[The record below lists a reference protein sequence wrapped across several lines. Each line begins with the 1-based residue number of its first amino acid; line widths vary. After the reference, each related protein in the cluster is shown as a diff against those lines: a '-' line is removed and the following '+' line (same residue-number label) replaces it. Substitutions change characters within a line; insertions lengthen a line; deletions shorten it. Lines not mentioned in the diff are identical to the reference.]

1 MIEVSSVTLSAPLS
15 PRFPSPFVLLQ
26 YADDT
31 LIFASAN
38 SAALRVL
45 KLVLHLFQKVSGL
58 LVSEQKST
66 IVPVNLSEQQAVV
79 LLEFFGYAQAA
90 LPMLYLGLPLTIGR
104 PDRSCYQPLITKI
117 QQRLQGWKSKLLSR
131 AGRLTLVSSVLT
143 AIPTYFM
150 SVFLLPK
157 WLLKSVVKERS
168 RFLWGSNMVGKQKVH
183 LMAWNRICLPKAVG
197 GLGIKEL
204 QLQNQAL
211 LLRWL
216 WKLYTDRSSLWFLA
230 TSSLYS
236 GAFNSASPLTW
247 NQMGSFFW
255 IDLQTLRLLF
265 QLSTRVLL
273 HTGFNTSFWFDNWA
287 GRPLIFMHKNH
298 VKPPRARITFTSAMS
313 SLPQLIPR
321 PCDMETQWVI
331 DGIPSHLQSAGGDTI
346 FWRWSA
352 NGLFS
357 VSSTYMALSKAG
369 KFVSPHNIL
378 WKIKI
383 PPNIKLFLYL
393 LLNDRILTQS
403 QLAKRNIAFTPGCSM
418 CNALMEDSLHLFV
431 MCPYVCELW
440 NILRF
445 SLHLQQFS
453 NSHSCKLSLLKT
465 MQRFKDN
472 PASLVY
478 FASALWAVWIER
490 NNRVFRASYR
500 DTRTMALWV
509 QEEGRNFF
517 NNC

>member
-45 KLVLHLFQKVSGL
+45 KFVLHLFQKVSGL

-157 WLLKSVVKERS
+157 WLIKSVDKERS

-211 LLRWL
+211 LLRWI

-247 NQMGSFFW
+247 NQMGSFFL
-255 IDLQTLRLLF
+255 D
-265 QLSTRVLL
+265 
-273 HTGFNTSFWFDNWA
+273 
-287 GRPLIFMHKNH
+287 
-298 VKPPRARITFTSAMS
+298 
-313 SLPQLIPR
+313 
-321 PCDMETQWVI
+321 
-331 DGIPSHLQSAGGDTI
+331 
-346 FWRWSA
+346 
-352 NGLFS
+352 
-357 VSSTYMALSKAG
+357 
-369 KFVSPHNIL
+369 
-378 WKIKI
+378 
-383 PPNIKLFLYL
+383 
-393 LLNDRILTQS
+393 
-403 QLAKRNIAFTPGCSM
+403 
-418 CNALMEDSLHLFV
+418 
-431 MCPYVCELW
+431 
-440 NILRF
+440 
-445 SLHLQQFS
+445 
-453 NSHSCKLSLLKT
+453 
-465 MQRFKDN
+465 
-472 PASLVY
+472 
-478 FASALWAVWIER
+478 
-490 NNRVFRASYR
+490 
-500 DTRTMALWV
+500 
-509 QEEGRNFF
+509 
-517 NNC
+517 